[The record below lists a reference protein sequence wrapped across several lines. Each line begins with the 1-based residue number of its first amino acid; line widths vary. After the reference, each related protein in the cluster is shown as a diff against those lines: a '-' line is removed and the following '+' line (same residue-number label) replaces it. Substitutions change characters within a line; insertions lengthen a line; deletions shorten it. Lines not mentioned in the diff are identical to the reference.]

1 MIGDGPLGGFRVAG
15 RRIAEIRISANNV
28 RQILEI
34 GDTPQD
40 IDVGRFL
47 DQLSVKYS
55 ITYDVLDP
63 DEMPYAD
70 VEACWDPESM
80 TMHVRSD
87 VFEKAC
93 TEDPRA
99 RFTIMHEL
107 GHGLLGHRR
116 TINRSG
122 TDRQTEIYEDSEWQA
137 NQFAAELLMPLDVI
151 HSQQLYTATKIER
164 HFRVSSQAA
173 ALRIK
178 QLEKRGELRAKKK

>member
-1 MIGDGPLGGFRVAG
+1 MIGNGPLGGFRVAG
-15 RRIAEIRISANNV
+15 RGVAEIRVSANNV
-28 RQILEI
+28 RRILEI

-40 IDVGRFL
+40 IDIGLLL
-47 DQLSVKYS
+47 DRLSVKYS
-55 ITYDVLDP
+55 ITYDVLYP
-63 DEMPYAD
+63 DEMPHED

-80 TMHVRSD
+80 TMHIRSD

-93 TEDPRA
+93 LDDPRA

-122 TDRQTEIYEDSEWQA
+122 IDREPKVYEDSEWQA

-151 HSQQLYTATKIER
+151 RSKKLNTATKIEM
-164 HFRVSSQAA
+164 HFRVSYQAA
-173 ALRIK
+173 ALRVK
-178 QLEKRGELRAKKK
+178 QLEKRGELPC

>member
-1 MIGDGPLGGFRVAG
+1 MIGNGPLGGFRVAG
-15 RRIAEIRISANNV
+15 RGVAEIRVSANNV
-28 RQILEI
+28 RRILEI

-40 IDVGRFL
+40 IDIGLLL
-47 DQLSVKYS
+47 DRLSVKYS

-63 DEMPYAD
+63 DEMPHED

-80 TMHVRSD
+80 TMHIRSD

-93 TEDPRA
+93 GDDPRA

-122 TDRQTEIYEDSEWQA
+122 IDRAPKVYEDSEWQA

-151 HSQQLYTATKIER
+151 RDRKLNTATKIEM
-164 HFRVSSQAA
+164 HFRVSNQAA
-173 ALRIK
+173 TLRAK
-178 QLEKRGELRAKKK
+178 QLEKRRELPC

>member
-1 MIGDGPLGGFRVAG
+1 MIGNGPLGGFRVAG
-15 RRIAEIRISANNV
+15 RGVAEIRISANNV
-28 RQILEI
+28 RRILEI

-40 IDVGRFL
+40 IDVGRLL
-47 DQLSVKYS
+47 DRLSVKYS
-55 ITYDVLDP
+55 ITYDVLEP
-63 DEMPYAD
+63 DEMPHED

-93 TEDPRA
+93 RGDPRA

-122 TDRQTEIYEDSEWQA
+122 ADRQPKVYEDSEWQA

-151 HSQQLYTATKIER
+151 RSQRLNSATMIER
-164 HFRVSSQAA
+164 HFRVSYQAA
-173 ALRIK
+173 ALRAK
-178 QLEKRGELRAKKK
+178 QLEKRGELPC